1 MQIFFQGGIPMVL
14 ALAAGLLGL
23 AIGLGQLVLLRRFDL
38 TPLIACSTLAT
49 ALVGLLGFCYGLYSG
64 LQGVV
69 HADPSSLAMPL
80 ARGLAMA
87 LNSLTFALLLAGLQA
102 LVGGVVV
109 TVRQLRSIRASGPIG
124 EVAR

>member
-1 MQIFFQGGIPMVL
+1 MQFFFQGGIPMVL

-80 ARGLAMA
+80 APRAQRASRSASVRATTFVARRKSSRRMCSSARLAFD
-87 LNSLTFALLLAGLQA
+87 SS
-102 LVGGVVV
+102 
-109 TVRQLRSIRASGPIG
+109 TVRGP
-124 EVAR
+124 AP

>member
-1 MQIFFQGGIPMVL
+1 MR
-14 ALAAGLLGL
+14 ANN
-23 AIGLGQLVLLRRFDL
+23 
-38 TPLIACSTLAT
+38 
-49 ALVGLLGFCYGLYSG
+49 
-64 LQGVV
+64 
-69 HADPSSLAMPL
+69 ADPSSLAMPL

-109 TVRQLRSIRASGPIG
+109 TIRQLRSIRSSGPIG